1 MEEDVG
7 GRAPRDVRPS
17 NVGTQPR
24 TTRWPGGNRGHAGSP
39 EVPEGEAEMT
49 RYYFSNCS
57 DPQSERLT
65 ASSVGQNL
73 GQVGNS

>member
-1 MEEDVG
+1 MDAHPGMCAHRTSAPSPEE
-7 GRAPRDVRPS
+7 
-17 NVGTQPR
+17 
-24 TTRWPGGNRGHAGSP
+24 HAGQ
-39 EVPEGEAEMT
+39 EETEAPEGEAEMT